1 MCSLN
6 FTTIN
11 LVVVERFIE
20 NTKKVNF
27 LVIIKEA
34 RESPKAVDQVIRRK
48 KCLKKWKGEVLD
60 SV

>member
-34 RESPKAVDQVIRRK
+34 RESPKAVGFI
-48 KCLKKWKGEVLD
+48 LW
-60 SV
+60 